1 MVVEVAED
9 QEVLLMVLVVQVH
22 LEVQVEVEKVVE
34 YQMVELIELREQPT
48 LVAVAV
54 EVNMQVP
61 LLTMVQMVVQESL

>member
-34 YQMVELIELREQPT
+34 DQMVEPMELREQPT

-54 EVNMQVP
+54 EVNMQVL